1 MNDFIEPF
9 RPAGSFAC
17 ILDIIC
23 IYIYE
28 THCGSIYTYNIIYIN
43 LFR

>member
-17 ILDIIC
+17 ILDIRY
-23 IYIYE
+23 IYIYI
-28 THCGSIYTYNIIYIN
+28 HVIII
-43 LFR
+43 